1 MGVAVGS
8 REGNTEG
15 TTVGNTDGVIVG
27 STDGIGKLCAYFV
40 RNTKIRH
47 NAYSNESRE
56 SGLEEFCNFPIS
68 KCLIKLVSGL
78 FWYFSHCI
86 NTFSILRLLT
96 IVKLI

>member
-15 TTVGNTDGVIVG
+15 TTVGNTEGVIVG

-68 KCLIKLVSGL
+68 KCLIKLVLL
-78 FWYFSHCI
+78 FVYVDDTVRAMELCRRYFKI
-86 NTFSILRLLT
+86 F
-96 IVKLI
+96 